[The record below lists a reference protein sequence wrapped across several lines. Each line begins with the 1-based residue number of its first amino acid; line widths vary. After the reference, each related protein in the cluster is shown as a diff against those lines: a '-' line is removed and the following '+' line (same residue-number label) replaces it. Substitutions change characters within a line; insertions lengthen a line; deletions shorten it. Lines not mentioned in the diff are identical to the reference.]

1 MEYFSNSQIIIKLKF
16 FIISS
21 IFVTFILSQ
30 QAFSQNESCLEEDEI
45 CNWIKKVVAIKTP
58 TMVASGILLSDDL
71 IVTNKH
77 VAEDS
82 EKVLVRMPN
91 KKIVAAIPIPNDHPA
106 DICLLYTSPSPRDPE

>member
-1 MEYFSNSQIIIKLKF
+1 MSPLYTLPTSFFSKRKLFGRRK
-16 FIISS
+16 
-21 IFVTFILSQ
+21 
-30 QAFSQNESCLEEDEI
+30 I

-77 VAEDS
+77 VTEDS
-82 EKVLVRMPN
+82 EKVLVRMPD

-106 DICLLYTSPSPRDPE
+106 DIIFLSLSDRSQKNRNSKPLNFSLKK